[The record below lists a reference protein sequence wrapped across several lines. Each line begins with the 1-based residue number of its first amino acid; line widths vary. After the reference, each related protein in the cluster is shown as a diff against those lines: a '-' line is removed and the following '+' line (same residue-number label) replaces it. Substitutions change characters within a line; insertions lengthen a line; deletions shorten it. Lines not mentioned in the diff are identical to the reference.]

1 MEKLC
6 SHCLQR
12 CLQGSLP
19 KSTLHQLKLHMKFF
33 STSTSVR
40 LNRESMKAWQIHQY
54 GGNENLMLSS
64 LVRIPKVQD
73 PTDILVQVHAASINP
88 IDCEMRG
95 NEFD

>member
-1 MEKLC
+1 
-6 SHCLQR
+6 
-12 CLQGSLP
+12 
-19 KSTLHQLKLHMKFF
+19 
-33 STSTSVR
+33 
-40 LNRESMKAWQIHQY
+40 MKAWQIHQY
-54 GGNENLMLSS
+54 GGNENLILSN